1 MNLSS
6 IDKTR
11 AAKFVART
19 VVGSGVGLIVKDII
33 TNNTNLPE
41 GRYQKVA
48 VIAGSVVIGMMVK
61 DASKAYV
68 DSQIDDTVA
77 AFNEVKAKMKEAK
90 TESSDSE

>member
-1 MNLSS
+1 MDTTT

-11 AAKFVART
+11 VVKFVART

-41 GRYQKVA
+41 GRYRKVA
-48 VIAGSVVIGMMVK
+48 VIAGAAVIGMMAK

-68 DSQIDDTVA
+68 DSQIDQTVA
-77 AFNEVKAKMKEAK
+77 TINEFKNKIKDAQ
-90 TESSDSE
+90 TETPVSE